1 MRPIA
6 VCAMVVVERTHVSRS
21 HRNHPAFPTQ
31 WFTVT
36 PCSPRC
42 SGRFGHRHQ
51 RNCFRQLDTSVGV
64 PGPHGFSVRI
74 RRRRLRH
81 HPRPSHPAPRFV
93 TLRNAPLSGRDLMTI
108 LQVQIAVKHYFRKT
122 ENNLRNSD
130 PVIPGPERTGPACG
144 GRPQLGN
151 CRSKAHPRCAIAHRG
166 MTSSVFHK
174 LFSVF
179 RKYHLTA
186 IRARHIMIW
195 SRPERGALRNVTKR
209 GAGCGGRG
217 WCSRRRRLMRT
228 CEVVWS

>member
-51 RNCFRQLDTSVGV
+51 RNCFHQLDTSVGV

-122 ENNLRNSD
+122 ENNLRNAE
-130 PVIPGPERTGPACG
+130 PVIPGLEPA
-144 GRPQLGN
+144 GRPAARWRESPESTTTTGGYGFRACAKRASRNDGCWDNLVQ
-151 CRSKAHPRCAIAHRG
+151 KAGPVGLAGTTTC
-166 MTSSVFHK
+166 FHQ
-174 LFSVF
+174 
-179 RKYHLTA
+179 
-186 IRARHIMIW
+186 
-195 SRPERGALRNVTKR
+195 
-209 GAGCGGRG
+209 
-217 WCSRRRRLMRT
+217 
-228 CEVVWS
+228 